1 LERDLPSRSVGY
13 VIAITMACLVVS
25 SVLADS
31 KDHDWPQFRGPNRDG
46 ISHETGLSKRWPE
59 DGPPEVWRV
68 KLGGGYSGLS
78 VHDDRIYTMYGRG
91 SDEFAAAIDVLT
103 GETIWKFRTDSNRR
117 DSQGDG
123 PRSTPTV
130 SGGIVYVLGA
140 RGNLHALKADDGE
153 SVWSHDLQK
162 EYGANPPQ
170 WGASMSP
177 LIEGDLL
184 LVDAGGAKN
193 SSILA
198 FDRKTGKEVW
208 HAFDDK
214 PGYSTPIAITVG
226 GVRQVLFF
234 TARNLLAVGPSDGT
248 ILWRIPWKTS
258 YDVNAAAPVFIAP
271 DRFFVSS
278 GYDVGGAVYEIAVH
292 ERKVAVKQVW
302 KNREMKNQFS
312 SSILLDGHLYGFDDK
327 TLKCID
333 AATGERLWSE
343 RGFGHGSLTY
353 VDGHLIVLGDQGTLA
368 LVEALPDAYR
378 EKSRTQVFETK
389 TWTVPTFV
397 GGRLYLR
404 DQNELVSFDV
414 AE

>member
-1 LERDLPSRSVGY
+1 LIRRPSPRRIGY
-13 VIAITMACLVVS
+13 AIAFAMASLTIS
-25 SVLADS
+25 STLAESMVD
-31 KDHDWPQFRGPNRDG
+31 DWPQFRGPNRDG
-46 ISHETGLSKRWPE
+46 ISRETGLSEKWPE
-59 DGPPEVWRV
+59 DGPREVWRV

-78 VHDDRIYTMYGRG
+78 VQGGRIYTMYSSG
-91 SDEFAAAIDVLT
+91 SDEFAAAIDART
-103 GETIWKFRTDSNRR
+103 GETIWKFRTDSSRR
-117 DSQGDG
+117 DQQGDG

-140 RGNLHALKADDGE
+140 SGKLHALKADKGQA
-153 SVWSHDLQK
+153 VWSHDLQK
-162 EYGANPPQ
+162 EYGAKPPQ

-177 LIEGDLL
+177 LVEGDLL
-184 LVDAGGAKN
+184 LVDAGGAN
-193 SSILA
+193 DASILA
-198 FDRKTGKEVW
+198 FDKKTGKEVW
-208 HAFDDK
+208 RTFDDK

-234 TARNLLAVGPSDGT
+234 TARNLVAVRPGDGA

-278 GYDVGGAVYEIAVH
+278 GYDVGGAVYEIEVRG
-292 ERKVAVKQVW
+292 EKVAVKQVW

-312 SSILLDGHLYGFDDK
+312 SSILVDGHLYGFDDK

-333 AATGERLWSE
+333 AATGVRRWSE
-343 RGFGHGSLTY
+343 RGLGHGSLTY

-368 LVEALPDAYR
+368 LVQARSDAYR
-378 EKSRTQVFETK
+378 EKSRAQVFKTK
-389 TWTVPTFV
+389 TWTVPTYV
-397 GGRLYLR
+397 GGRVYLR

-414 AE
+414 AK